1 MHAELEQRLRF
12 CSNLPSLPA
21 VALKMVEL
29 ANNPD
34 VHLNDLARVISM
46 DPALVTKLFRA
57 ANSPLY
63 GLNRKVTNLRQVL
76 NLMGLQGTLALALG
90 FSLIATGRDAGAVPL
105 NTEQFWRRSL
115 MTATACRILG
125 ERLSMKNLEELFLA
139 GLLQGVGVLAL
150 SMIMPQPYGVLLQA
164 ATEHPEGMTAV
175 LNYQRLAELERK
187 QLGDDHAAVG
197 AWLMQHWRLPDYLT
211 VATAG
216 SLDPDHSDTS
226 DRYRALVQSVA
237 LATRIADIWTRPHD
251 WQNSPEVAKLA
262 QQWFGLETG
271 HYMEILEQMGAKFPE
286 IAALFQIKPLDANQI
301 AGILD
306 QAREALDIRA
316 VQRWPERTSH
326 NTLSVEPSRPVVA
339 LPNQL
344 PLIPTLAN
352 SRSIRSQH
360 DPATRPSTGQ
370 YAFDALTG
378 LLNQPHLSDRLR
390 QEMAAAKEQNWPLS
404 VVLLDVDNLRQ
415 INESCGHGVGDQVLV
430 ALARLISG
438 HIRHQELVARHQ
450 DDAFALLL
458 PASGAKAARKLI
470 EQLMG
475 LIHGWEPVLEG
486 GQRLR
491 GTVSAGLATYPE
503 TCLAGCRSGEQ
514 LLEAASQALRL
525 AQDAG
530 GGQLSVYGTNRSG

>member
-1 MHAELEQRLRF
+1 MHAELEQRLRL
-12 CSNLPSLPA
+12 CGNLPSLPA

-34 VHLNDLARVISM
+34 VQLNDLVRVISM

-63 GLNRKVTNLRQVL
+63 GFNRKVTNLRQVL
-76 NLMGLQGTLALALG
+76 SLLGLQGALALTLG
-90 FSLIATGRDAGAVPL
+90 FSLVATGRDAGAIPL

-115 MTATACRILG
+115 MAATACRILG

-139 GLLQGVGVLAL
+139 GLLQGIGILAL
-150 SMIMPQPYGVLLQA
+150 SIMMPQPYGVLLKE
-164 ATEHPEGMTAV
+164 ATECPEGATAV
-175 LNYQRLAELERK
+175 LNYQRLAELERER
-187 QLGDDHAAVG
+187 LGDDHAAAG

-216 SLDPDHSDTS
+216 SLDPDHGDAP

-262 QQWFGLETG
+262 QQWFGLETDR
-271 HYMEILEQMGAKFPE
+271 YMEILEQIGAKFPE
-286 IAALFQIKPLDANQI
+286 IAALFQVKSLDEIQI

-316 VQRWPERTSH
+316 VQRWPEGISR
-326 NTLSVEPSRPVVA
+326 NTLPAEPPRPMA

-344 PLIPTLAN
+344 ASIPTLA
-352 SRSIRSQH
+352 STRSVRSQH

-378 LLNQPHLSDRLR
+378 LLNQPRLSGRLR
-390 QEMAAAKEQNWPLS
+390 QELMAAKDQDWPLS
-404 VVLLDVDNLRQ
+404 VVLLDVDNLGK
-415 INESCGHGVGDQVLV
+415 INESCGDGVGDQVLV
-430 ALARLISG
+430 ALARFLSG
-438 HIRHQELVARHQ
+438 HIRHQDVAARYR
-450 DDAFALLL
+450 DDEFALLL
-458 PASGAKAARKLI
+458 PASGVKAARHLI
-470 EQLMG
+470 EQLME
-475 LIHGWEPVLEG
+475 LIRGWEPMVEG
-486 GQRLR
+486 RQSLR
-491 GTVSAGLATYPE
+491 MTISAGLATYPE
-503 TCLAGCRSGEQ
+503 TGLADCHSSEQ
-514 LLEAASQALRL
+514 LLEAASQALRQ
-525 AQDAG
+525 AQNAG
-530 GGQLSVYGTNRSG
+530 GSQLMVYGANPPG